1 MNHIPFVSVIVA
13 VYNAEKYIKDTI
25 ESIIKQTFQDFEII
39 LVDDCSTDNSYN
51 ILREYSNK
59 NEKIK
64 VYKLEQNSGGPAKPR
79 NIGIDKSLGKYIAF
93 LDADDLWYETK
104 LEEQL
109 NFMEKNKL
117 NFSSTKMHFI
127 DENDNFF
134 NIENLKLKIKAFFT
148 IKNNI
153 CNLISSRFIVL
164 SSVIIDKNI
173 VEVFDEDSAYS
184 SVEDYELWLRVL
196 SKDTTK
202 YKHFD
207 KVMLKYRILDTS
219 ISDRTQPFKQD
230 VKASLVTLQ
239 FIIKNYRYDLYPCF
253 INYFFKMNIKNLIKC
268 FLFRKRN

>member
-1 MNHIPFVSVIVA
+1 MNQIPFVSIVVA
-13 VYNAEKYIKDTI
+13 VYNAEKYIENTI
-25 ESIIKQTFQDFEII
+25 ESIISQTFQDFEII
-39 LVDDCSTDNSYN
+39 LVDDCSTDSSYN

-104 LEEQL
+104 LEEQF
-109 NFMEKNKL
+109 NFMKKNKI
-117 NFSSTKMHFI
+117 NFSSTKMYFI
-127 DENDNFF
+127 DEKDNLL
-134 NIENLKLKIKAFFT
+134 NIKNLKLNIKDFFT

-153 CNLISSRFIVL
+153 ANLISSRFIVL

-173 VEVFDEDSAYS
+173 LEVFDEDLSYS
-184 SVEDYELWLRVL
+184 SVEDYELWLRIL
-196 SKDTTK
+196 SKNTTK
-202 YKHFD
+202 YKYFN
-207 KVMLKYRILDTS
+207 KVMLKYRILNTS

-230 VKASLVTLQ
+230 AKASLVTLQ
-239 FIIKNYRYDLYPCF
+239 FIIKNCRYDLYPYF
-253 INYFFKMNIKNLIKC
+253 INYFFKISIKNLIKW